1 MNGRAFAHAAG
12 CPGSCLQAGDE
23 NVEEERIRYCWGLTG
38 VSQINSAVAQLD
50 TITQQTAALAE
61 AQQHAEINHRSEAD

>member
-1 MNGRAFAHAAG
+1 MPKKNGFGMVGR
-12 CPGSCLQAGDE
+12 
-23 NVEEERIRYCWGLTG
+23 LTG
-38 VSQINSAVAQLD
+38 VSHINSAVAQLD